1 MKTKRKDISKLFS
14 DRKMIDKAL
23 GKAVRDALLRHKQ
36 AGHPVV
42 EWRDGKAVWIAPED
56 IKLWDDQ

>member
-1 MKTKRKDISKLFS
+1 MKSKRKDIAKIFQ
-14 DRKMIDKAL
+14 DGKPIDKAL
-23 GKAVRDALLRHKQ
+23 SKAVRDALLQHKQ

-56 IKLWDDQ
+56 IKLWDEE